1 MELLE
6 TLIDRD
12 EAEDAACARQ
22 FEVLEEKIGAVNA
35 RLIKADERRK
45 MREALEKNRKQQE
58 VQRGEAEQAKAALAA
73 EQAKQPQQ
81 EARQRALA
89 DIENELPRY
98 AELENAEK
106 ERLSL
111 ASDIETKRRA
121 LVQQERTHQAQ
132 SAELAAWK
140 QEHESLASAAAD
152 RERLLGER
160 SRRLDPQNRAQGAG
174 GGCRGAAARRTG
186 DRGRGK
192 QLAVRKQRQ
201 EALASEL
208 AAQTETLKADREA
221 WEQGAGLDAEREKSC
236 AHSRQ
241 NAGA

>member
-1 MELLE
+1 MLREKVQQAKEGKLPFAETVELLE

-89 DIENELPRY
+89 DLENELPRY

-160 SRRLDPQNRAQGAG
+160 SRRLD
-174 GGCRGAAARRTG
+174 
-186 DRGRGK
+186 
-192 QLAVRKQRQ
+192 RKTALK
-201 EALASEL
+201 ALAEDVE
-208 AAQTETLKADREA
+208 AQRRGEQDGRYGRQRE
-221 WEQGAGLDAEREKSC
+221 
-236 AHSRQ
+236 
-241 NAGA
+241 